1 MHSGSPYVLIV
12 RKDFPAADIRAFI
25 AAVKAAP
32 GKYTFSSSGTG
43 ATAHLIAEYFIR
55 SADLDVVHVPFQG
68 SAPSMTALVAGQ
80 VDFSLETMAGT
91 LPLVRQGQ
99 ARGLGVSPS
108 RGTKLA
114 PELPPIASVIP
125 GFDAKAWGGIMVP
138 AATPKPIIERLAQA
152 MERVMTAP
160 DIDERFVQI
169 NNEIDYKP
177 TAEFAAY
184 LREQKEKFAG
194 IIRRANI
201 RIEQ

>member
-1 MHSGSPYVLIV
+1 
-12 RKDFPAADIRAFI
+12 
-25 AAVKAAP
+25 
-32 GKYTFSSSGTG
+32 
-43 ATAHLIAEYFIR
+43 
-55 SADLDVVHVPFQG
+55 
-68 SAPSMTALVAGQ
+68 VAGQ

-177 TAEFAAY
+177 TAEFTAY